1 MKEHFNAEYHPL
13 IDCDDTPVILLIPP
27 PPLHCLL
34 LGPGNLVWDA
44 LEETCTQL
52 YETFLYFIDID
63 LFEDKL
69 DYNGEKE
76 FEKENPVQKLQRKLC
91 LVKEPYHG
99 QVYNGR
105 QLNKIF
111 HHLDLLTTDFCV
123 PKHLECFV
131 TCLENL
137 QLLHE
142 GVSGVKLD
150 PNYDN
155 LIDNFMT
162 SFEVIHKEFGV
173 SYTNKVH
180 IIESHLKYYFKT
192 TNKSLGYYSD
202 QLVEAMHSE
211 ADTMLSK
218 SGYKV
223 NDFDSEVCGEKL
235 LSFIKHFN
243 SYNL

>member
-1 MKEHFNAEYHPL
+1 M
-13 IDCDDTPVILLIPP
+13 
-27 PPLHCLL
+27 
-34 LGPGNLVWDA
+34 
-44 LEETCTQL
+44 
-52 YETFLYFIDID
+52 YFIDID

-150 PNYDN
+150 PNYKN
-155 LIDNFMT
+155 LIDNFMDLFDGILIICI
-162 SFEVIHKEFGV
+162 SFPIMK
-173 SYTNKVH
+173 KRKDLPR
-180 IIESHLKYYFKT
+180 I
-192 TNKSLGYYSD
+192 
-202 QLVEAMHSE
+202 
-211 ADTMLSK
+211 
-218 SGYKV
+218 
-223 NDFDSEVCGEKL
+223 
-235 LSFIKHFN
+235 FIAFLFCRKRMNLPRIFVASMN
-243 SYNL
+243 S